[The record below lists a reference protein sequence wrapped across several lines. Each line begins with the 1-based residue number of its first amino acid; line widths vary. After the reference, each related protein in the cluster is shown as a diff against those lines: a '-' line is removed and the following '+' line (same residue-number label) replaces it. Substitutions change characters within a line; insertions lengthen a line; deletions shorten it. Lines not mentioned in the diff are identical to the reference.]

1 MNATKQTA
9 LVTGASS
16 GIGRECARILAARG
30 CNLILVA
37 RRGDKLQQLAADL
50 GSGHGIAVTV
60 IGHDLAQP
68 HAVDALWQKITEGG
82 HRIDILVNNAGVGLA
97 GEFTGIDAKA
107 TEAMMELDIVA
118 LTMLCRHALPD
129 MLKRGR
135 DGY

>member
-1 MNATKQTA
+1 M
-9 LVTGASS
+9 
-16 GIGRECARILAARG
+16 
-30 CNLILVA
+30 
-37 RRGDKLQQLAADL
+37 
-50 GSGHGIAVTV
+50 
-60 IGHDLAQP
+60 
-68 HAVDALWQKITEGG
+68 DALWQKITEGG

-97 GEFTGIDAKA
+97 GEFTGIDARA